1 MKKLFISVT
10 SLILTFTLL
19 FCGAI
24 LSGNPY
30 TVTGA
35 QTLSGTAPRGA
46 LVLDAQTELTMRSD
60 MAYEPDKNN
69 PIDLTGY
76 NLVFCDDFNGEAVD
90 VSAWD
95 LIGGDGVPSRAGIRT
110 SKYTYVENG
119 KLHLPMK
126 LVDFEWNGETH
137 KAYTLT
143 DMELRQT
150 FTYGYYECR
159 AIMPKCHNG
168 SGAFWIQSP
177 DAYTDGVAPE
187 GGVEIDINE
196 SQCYAGS
203 HIGSYQNDPQVYE
216 VNIHYNSD
224 ANRKKLRAHGIKV
237 PGDDMYENF
246 HTYGLLWTPD
256 WYVFYVD
263 GYPAYK
269 TQFGV
274 AGPKAVEHVR
284 LSTDLRGDNFQLA
297 STSWVQDGETE
308 MVVDYVKV
316 WQLDDPGDYPDFESS
331 KVLSYFN
338 DIITRI
344 YAFFDKV
351 ADFFRSLFKIN

>member
-1 MKKLFISVT
+1 MKKLFISVM
-10 SLILTFTLL
+10 SLILTISLL
-19 FCGAI
+19 FCGA
-24 LSGNPY
+24 LFGGNPY
-30 TVTGA
+30 SVPNSNTVTGVV
-35 QTLSGTAPRGA
+35 PRGA
-46 LVLDAQTELTMRSD
+46 LVLDSQTELTMRSD
-60 MAYEPDKNN
+60 LAYEPDTKH
-69 PIDLTGY
+69 PINLNGY
-76 NLVFCDDFNGEAVD
+76 KLVFSDEFEGDAVD
-90 VSAWD
+90 ESIWE

-110 SKYTYVENG
+110 SKYTYVDNG
-119 KLHLPMK
+119 NLHLPMK
-126 LVDFEWNGETH
+126 LVDFEWEGVTR

-143 DMELRQT
+143 DMQLRQT

-177 DAYTDGVAPE
+177 DAYTDGVAPK

-203 HIGSYQNDPQVYE
+203 HTGSYQNDPQVYE

-224 ANRKKLRAHGIKV
+224 ANRQKLRAHGIKV
-237 PGDDMYENF
+237 PGEDMYENF

-274 AGPKAVEHVR
+274 AGPKAVEHIR
-284 LSTDLRGDNFQLA
+284 LSTDLRGSNFQLD
-297 STSWVQDGETE
+297 SNSWVQDGETE
-308 MVVDYVKV
+308 MIVDYVKV
-316 WQLDDPGDYPDFESS
+316 WQLDNPNDYPGFESS
-331 KVLSYFN
+331 KALSGFN

-344 YAFFDKV
+344 YAFFDRV
-351 ADFFRSLFKIN
+351 ADFFRALFKIK